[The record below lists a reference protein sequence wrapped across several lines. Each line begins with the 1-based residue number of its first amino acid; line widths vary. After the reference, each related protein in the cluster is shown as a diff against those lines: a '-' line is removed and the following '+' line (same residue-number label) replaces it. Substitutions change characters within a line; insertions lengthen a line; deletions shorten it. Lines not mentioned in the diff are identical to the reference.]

1 MVLALVGSGEV
12 GVMWLV
18 KSLLK
23 SRLGWTNLV
32 KWEQWEVTVKS
43 VKWERATVVEVEGGE
58 VKWVVKCVKGV
69 VKCVRWVVKST
80 P

>member
-18 KSLLK
+18 KS
-23 SRLGWTNLV
+23 RLRWTNLV
-32 KWEQWEVTVKS
+32 KWEVT
-43 VKWERATVVEVEGGE
+43 VKWERATVVEVVLGNV
-58 VKWVVKCVKGV
+58 VKCCQWVVKCGQWVLNWLVKW
-69 VKCVRWVVKST
+69 RQST